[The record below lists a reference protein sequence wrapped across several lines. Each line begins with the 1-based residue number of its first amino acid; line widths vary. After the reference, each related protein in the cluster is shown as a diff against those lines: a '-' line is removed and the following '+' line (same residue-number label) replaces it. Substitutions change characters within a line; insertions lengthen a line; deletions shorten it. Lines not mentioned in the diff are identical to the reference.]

1 MQSLSPMAP
10 CHSTACVAN
19 GDASTKVRNIS
30 DYEGEYYFD
39 YDSDDEGGVRRRKR
53 INQCVDIMV

>member
-1 MQSLSPMAP
+1 MAMQ
-10 CHSTACVAN
+10 
-19 GDASTKVRNIS
+19 VRRYVIS